1 MKKLINSSGP
11 SFAVDEPVF
20 VVLRAQTDTVQTIGP
35 SGQAFTSFKKADAFA
50 KEMRDQYSQQTFYVC
65 QTIAVYEVQ
74 SRATVK
80 KIALPEPQKKRA
92 KEIDPKESEPVAP
105 SSPNVYPMPSRVKA
119 VG

>member
-74 SRATVK
+74 NRATVK
-80 KIALPEPQKKRA
+80 KITLPEPQKKRA